1 MKTTYEKLVH
11 WLKEKKISP
20 DEALEILDRTLQT
33 NPTSVRSRW
42 KMVRFSLYLS
52 ARYLEGVLEIRTVQR
67 KGTVERLC
75 KSTQYRKEFE
85 KYNQGKRFDLKKQID
100 NLYYLITDP
109 RQFDYFRAENF
120 KFPKGLFKGAKTTLT
135 AEEIKILR

>member
-1 MKTTYEKLVH
+1 MKAIDKLIKF
-11 WLKEKKISP
+11 LEEKKISP

-33 NPTSVRSRW
+33 KPTSERSRW
-42 KMVRFSLYLS
+42 KMARFSMYLS
-52 ARYLEGVLEIRTVQR
+52 ARYLEDVLNIRTVKR
-67 KGTVERLC
+67 KGTVDRLC

-85 KYNQGKRFDLKKQID
+85 RYNQGKRFDLKKQIA

-109 RQFDYFRAENF
+109 RQFDYFRPENF